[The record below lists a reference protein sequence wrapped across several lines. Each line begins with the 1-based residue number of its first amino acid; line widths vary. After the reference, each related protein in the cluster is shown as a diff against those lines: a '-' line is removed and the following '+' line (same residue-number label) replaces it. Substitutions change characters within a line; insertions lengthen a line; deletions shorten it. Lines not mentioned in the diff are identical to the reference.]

1 LSDQDFYTTAGL
13 YRRDLATGDQG
24 FTMAALLLFGKEGVI
39 QSGIPH
45 YKIDALVR
53 RINIDRYD
61 DRVNIRCNLIE
72 AYDKLMDFVAK
83 HLPDKFYME
92 GDQRI
97 SLREK
102 IFREIVANMLI
113 HREYTNA
120 FPTSLII
127 YQHKLETKNA
137 NKPHLYGQL
146 RPDTFEPFP
155 KNPHLAQL
163 FTQMGRSE
171 ELGTGLRNVFKYSK
185 AYSGSDKVSFLEED
199 FFVVNVP
206 LTNDVTENVTENVT
220 KNRSSSIV
228 TEIKLNNNI
237 SIDQLAEKLKVSK
250 RTIIR
255 DIEKLKKQNKIARIG
270 PVKGGHWEVGP
281 GSAGR

>member
-1 LSDQDFYTTAGL
+1 
-13 YRRDLATGDQG
+13 
-24 FTMAALLLFGKEGVI
+24 MI

-53 RINIDRYD
+53 RIDLDRYD

-92 GDQRI
+92 ADQRI

-127 YQHKLETKNA
+127 YKDKLETKNA

-146 RPDTFEPFP
+146 LPDTFEPFP
-155 KNPHLAQL
+155 KNPHLAQI

-171 ELGTGLRNVFKYSK
+171 ELGTGLRSRVLGINIQKPTP
-185 AYSGSDKVSFLEED
+185 
-199 FFVVNVP
+199 VV
-206 LTNDVTENVTENVT
+206 
-220 KNRSSSIV
+220 
-228 TEIKLNNNI
+228 IK
-237 SIDQLAEKLKVSK
+237 
-250 RTIIR
+250 
-255 DIEKLKKQNKIARIG
+255 
-270 PVKGGHWEVGP
+270 
-281 GSAGR
+281 